1 MRRRANGILAL
12 LLATLVLTGCVGIP
26 TSGDVTVGQKL
37 EEQDSGDF
45 EFFPLAPTEGADREA
60 ILAGFVAAFT
70 GSAENFRVAREFLS
84 QSFAD
89 DWKPR
94 SGVTVRTALQRFSS
108 VDQTTMEY
116 SVTAAATVDS
126 AGAYRQNGEPVPL
139 TLRFEFVQEDG
150 EWRIDSAPDG
160 IVLADATFR
169 SIFDTH
175 VLYFLGPTDTALV
188 PDLRWF
194 PSGSAALRVVSALLA
209 GPPDWLRGAASTAFP
224 EGTKLVAPSV
234 EVQSGVAIVDLSTA
248 ALEADLEER
257 QLMQLQ
263 LTRSLAAVPNVRRV
277 SLSVGG
283 TPLDIAELGASA
295 PRSNPQVDSRTVAL
309 AGGTF
314 GYVSGGEIAPIAP
327 LSEQIA
333 ATGPRGATVSIGSFT
348 AAVLGGEGVSLVRSG
363 DPGTTLLDGRQNLTV
378 PSLDEGH
385 VWSASR
391 SVPGSIRVFDFA
403 GANRDLPTGLPADAE
418 IVSIDVSRDGARIA
432 IFAST
437 PAGPRL
443 QVRAINRDPN
453 SNEFPASLSG
463 PALDVV
469 AASGAAVDASW
480 IDELSVATLV
490 RDQAEGSVVLYQVG
504 GERTSLSGIP
514 PATALVGG
522 NGGSGLRAL
531 GESGTI
537 LERSGNSWT
546 DTRRAVGFLATQ
558 R

>member
-1 MRRRANGILAL
+1 MHRRGSGILPL
-12 LLATLVLTGCVGIP
+12 LLVALVLTGCVGIP

-45 EFFPLAPTEGADREA
+45 EFFPLAPTEGADQEA

-70 GSAENFRVAREFLS
+70 GSAEDFKVARQFLS

-89 DWKPR
+89 EWNPR

-108 VDQTTMEY
+108 VDSTTMEY

-139 TLRFEFVQEDG
+139 TLRFEFVEEDG

-175 VLYFLGPTDTALV
+175 VLYFLGPADTALV

-295 PRSNPQVDSRTVAL
+295 PRSNPQVDSRAVGL
-309 AGGTF
+309 RDGTF
-314 GYVSGGEIAPIAP
+314 GYVSGDETAPIGP
-327 LSEQIA
+327 LSERIV

-348 AAVLGGEGVSLVRSG
+348 AAVLGSEGVSVVRSG

-378 PSLDEGH
+378 PSLDDGH
-385 VWSASR
+385 VWSASL
-391 SVPGSIRVFDFA
+391 SAPGSIRVFDFA
-403 GANRDLPTGLPADAE
+403 GAFRDLPTGLPADAE
-418 IVSIDVSRDGARIA
+418 IASIDVSRDGARIA

-443 QVRAINRDPN
+443 QVRAINRDPDA
-453 SNEFPASLSG
+453 NEFPASLSE
-463 PALDVV
+463 PVLDVV
-469 AASGAAVDASW
+469 AASGVAVDASW
-480 IDELSVATLV
+480 VDELSIATLV
-490 RDQAEGSVVLYQVG
+490 GDEAEGAVVLYQVG
-504 GERTSLSGIP
+504 GERTSLSRIP
-514 PATALVGG
+514 SATALVGG
-522 NGGSGLRAL
+522 NGRAGLRAL

>member
-1 MRRRANGILAL
+1 MRRRANAILAL
-12 LLATLVLTGCVGIP
+12 LAAVLVLTGCVGIP

-45 EFFPLAPTEGADREA
+45 EFFPLAPTEGADQEA

-70 GSAENFRVAREFLS
+70 GSAEDFRVAREFLS
-84 QSFAD
+84 ESFAD
-89 DWKPR
+89 DWNPR

-108 VDQTTMEY
+108 IDPTTMEY
-116 SVTAAATVDS
+116 SVAAAATVDA

-139 TLRFEFVQEDG
+139 TLRFEFVQENG
-150 EWRIDSAPDG
+150 EWRINSAPDG

-194 PSGSAALRVVSALLA
+194 PSGSAALRVVSALLD

-248 ALEADLEER
+248 ALEADAEER

-283 TPLDIAELGASA
+283 TPLEIAELGASA
-295 PRSNPQVDSRTVAL
+295 PRSNPQVDSRAVAL
-309 AGGTF
+309 SDGTF
-314 GYVSGGEIAPIAP
+314 GYVSGDGITPIEP
-327 LSEQIA
+327 LSEQVV
-333 ATGPRGATVSIGSFT
+333 ATDPRGATVSVGSFT
-348 AAVLGGEGVSLVRSG
+348 AAVLGGEGVSVVRSG
-363 DPGTTLLDGRQNLTV
+363 TPGTTLLDGRRDLIV
-378 PSLDEGH
+378 PSLDDGH
-385 VWSASR
+385 VWSVSR
-391 SVPGSIRVFDFA
+391 SVAGSIRVFDFD
-403 GANRDLPTGLPADAE
+403 GAFRDLPTGLPADAE

-443 QVRAINRDPN
+443 QVRAINRDPDA
-453 SNEFPASLSG
+453 NEFPASLSE

-469 AASGAAVDASW
+469 ASSGVAVDATW
-480 IDELSVATLV
+480 VDELFVATLV
-490 RDQAEGSVVLYQVG
+490 RDQAEGAVVLYQVG
-504 GERTSLSGIP
+504 GERTSLSRIA

-522 NGGSGLRAL
+522 NARSGLRAL

-546 DTRRAVGFLATQ
+546 DTRRTVEMLATQ

>member
-1 MRRRANGILAL
+1 MRRRANGLLAL
-12 LLATLVLTGCVGIP
+12 LLAALVLTGCVGIP

-45 EFFPLAPTEGADREA
+45 EFFPIAPTEGAGQEA

-70 GSAENFRVAREFLS
+70 GSAEDFRVAREFLS
-84 QSFAD
+84 ESFAD
-89 DWKPR
+89 EWNPR

-108 VDQTTMEY
+108 VASTAMEY
-116 SVTAAATVDS
+116 SVSAEATVDS
-126 AGAYRQNGEPVPL
+126 AGAYRQNAEPVPL
-139 TLRFEFVQEDG
+139 TLRFEFVQEGG

-234 EVQSGVAIVDLSTA
+234 EVQSGLAIVDLSTE

-277 SLSVGG
+277 SVSVGG
-283 TPLDIAELGASA
+283 TPLEIAELGASA
-295 PRSNPQVDSRTVAL
+295 PRSNPQVDSRAVAL
-309 AGGTF
+309 SDGMF
-314 GYVSGGEIAPIAP
+314 GYVSGDDIAPIGP
-327 LSEQIA
+327 LSERITQTA
-333 ATGPRGATVSIGSFT
+333 PRGATVAVGSFT
-348 AAVLGGEGVSLVRSG
+348 AAVLGAEGVSVVRSG
-363 DPGTTLLDGRQNLTV
+363 DPGTALLDGRQNLIV
-378 PSLDEGH
+378 PSLDDGH

-391 SVPGSIRVFDFA
+391 SVPGGIRVFDFA
-403 GANRDLPTGLPADAE
+403 GAFRDLPTGLPADAE
-418 IVSIDVSRDGARIA
+418 IVSVDVSRDGARIA

-437 PAGPRL
+437 AAGPRL
-443 QVRAINRDPN
+443 QVRAINRDPDAN
-453 SNEFPASLSG
+453 GFPASLSE
-463 PALDVV
+463 PVVDVV

-480 IDELSVATLV
+480 VDELSVATLV

-504 GERTSLSGIP
+504 GERTSLSRIP
-514 PATALVGG
+514 GATALVGG
-522 NGGSGLRAL
+522 NGSSGLRAL
-531 GESGTI
+531 GEGGTI